1 MSVTV
6 RFFGMVV
13 RYGKAFAAVAFM
25 MLPASARCAPWI
37 RCSPEEA
44 GFQKRGL
51 KELDDFMH
59 RHTGTTGMVIA
70 VNGRIIHT
78 YGNIR
83 EVSSIASC
91 RKSVLSMLYGK
102 YVKQGKIRLEATMEE
117 LGIDDVG
124 GLLPQEKKATV
135 LDLITARSGV
145 YHPAANPGGIP
156 EGRHYERGATPPGTR
171 FVYNNWDFNVAG
183 TVFSQ
188 MTGQSVF
195 RALKRDL
202 AAPLGMEDFS
212 LARHKLSGD
221 EKLSRHLAYHMWFS
235 TRDMARIGQLMLQEG
250 VWNGQQLI
258 PPEWVARST
267 AITSPLNNSLYCGY
281 GYMWWILRDEIYPD
295 EFRGAFSASGRY
307 GQAITVFPALNMVV
321 AHKSARNAK
330 KPTSKSQYREI
341 LRLIMKARRP
351 APSGS
356 AAQKKRP
363 RGGAGKTAH

>member
-1 MSVTV
+1 MPVSARLFGTV
-6 RFFGMVV
+6 VK
-13 RYGKAFAAVAFM
+13 YGKAFVAVAFM
-25 MLPASARCAPWI
+25 LLPVSARCAPWL
-37 RCSPEEA
+37 RGAPEEA
-44 GFQKRGL
+44 GFRRDGL
-51 KELDDFMH
+51 AELDNFM
-59 RHTGTTGMVIA
+59 RGNTGTTGLVIA
-70 VNGRIIHT
+70 VNGRIVHT

-83 EVSSIASC
+83 EVSYIASC

-102 YVKQGKIRLEATMEE
+102 YVQQGKIRLDATMEE

-156 EGRHYERGATPPGTR
+156 KGSHYERGATPPGTR

-183 TVFSQ
+183 TVFRK

-195 RALKRDL
+195 QALKRDL
-202 AAPLGMEDFS
+202 ADPLGMEDFKIS
-212 LARHKLSGD
+212 RHKLSGNK
-221 EKLSRHLAYHMWFS
+221 KLSRHLAYHMWFS
-235 TRDMARIGQLMLQEG
+235 TRDMARIGQLMLQKG
-250 VWNGQQLI
+250 AWNGQQLI
-258 PPEWVARST
+258 PAEWVARST
-267 AITSPLNNSLYCGY
+267 AVTSPLDDPLHCGY
-281 GYMWWILRDEIYPD
+281 GYMWWILRDEIYPE

-330 KPTSKSQYREI
+330 KPTSKAQYREI

-351 APSGS
+351 APSEP
-356 AAQKKRP
+356 AAPKKRH
-363 RGGAGKTAH
+363 RRSSGKKAR